1 MNILYYD
8 WNEFTRED
16 AQNAFV
22 SMGHTLTVIQYE
34 WEHIG
39 FDEGFLRAL
48 LQKLLQKKPDGSAQ
62 IDFAFSFN
70 FFPVISI
77 ACEMVKIPYLC
88 LVFDSPYL
96 PLNSIQ
102 INNSCN
108 HVYIFDRELIKR
120 LRKQGVKTLHHSPL
134 AVSGQRLKKIS
145 NDLKKEPYRY
155 QITFVGTLYDDEF
168 KLYDALQEMNPH
180 TRGFIDGVIRAQMQ
194 LYGNDLIGQ
203 IDLITDDMIYEMQ
216 RLVDFEDTGNFR
228 MDPNQILR
236 DMIRRKVSQIERVE
250 VLQMLTQLCP
260 VSLFTR
266 EDQIA
271 PEGVNDFGY
280 AEYRH
285 QMPEIFCL
293 SKINL
298 NITLRTILSGIPLR
312 ALDVMAAGGFLVSTY
327 QRELAEAFEDGK
339 ELVLVHTPKELKECC
354 AYYLTHEAEREEI
367 RRRAQEK
374 VTRLYDYRVVF
385 TRMIRES
392 FTWQTTLSV

>member
-22 SMGHTLTVIQYE
+22 SMGHTLTIVQYE
-34 WEHIG
+34 WKHIG
-39 FDEGFLRAL
+39 YDEGFLRAL
-48 LQKLLQKKPDGSAQ
+48 LRKLLKKKPNGSPM

-77 ACEMVKIPYLC
+77 ACEMVNIPYLC

-102 INNSCN
+102 INNDCN
-108 HVYIFDRELIKR
+108 YVYIFDQELIKR
-120 LRKQGVKTLHHSPL
+120 LQKQGVKTLHHSPL

-145 NDLKKEPYRY
+145 NDLQKESYRH

-180 TRGFIDGVIRAQMQ
+180 TRGVIDGIIRAQTQ
-194 LYGNDLIGQ
+194 LYGDDLIGQ
-203 IDLITDDMIYEMQ
+203 NDLITDDMISEMQ

-228 MDPNQILR
+228 MDPKQILR
-236 DMIRRKVSQIERVE
+236 DMIRRKVSQIERVQI
-250 VLQMLTQLCP
+250 LQMLTQLCP

-298 NITLRTILSGIPLR
+298 NVTLRTILSGIPLR

-327 QRELAEAFEDGK
+327 QRELAEAFADGK
-339 ELVLVHTPKELKECC
+339 ELVLVHTPGELKECC
-354 AYYLTHEAEREEI
+354 AYYLAHEAEREEI

-385 TRMIRES
+385 AGMIRES
-392 FTWQTTLSV
+392 LT

>member
-22 SMGHTLTVIQYE
+22 SMGHTLTIVQYE
-34 WEHIG
+34 WKHIG
-39 FDEGFLRAL
+39 YDEGFLRAL
-48 LQKLLQKKPDGSAQ
+48 LRKLLKKKPNGSPM

-102 INNSCN
+102 INNSVN
-108 HVYIFDRELIKR
+108 HVFVFDQELIAR
-120 LRKQGVKTLHHSPL
+120 LRRQGVKTLHHSPL
-134 AVSGQRLKKIS
+134 AVSGERLKKIS
-145 NDLKKEPYRY
+145 KDLKDKPYY
-155 QITFVGTLYDDEF
+155 YDISFVGTLYDDEF
-168 KLYDALQEMNPH
+168 KLYDSLHDLQPH
-180 TRGFIDGVIRAQMQ
+180 IKRRVDEVIRAQERI
-194 LYGNDLIGQ
+194 YGYDLIGQ
-203 IDLITDDMIYEMQ
+203 KKLITDDMISEMQ
-216 RLVDFEDTGNFR
+216 KLVDFEDTGHFF
-228 MDPNQILR
+228 MDEKQILR
-236 DMIRRKVSQIERVE
+236 DMIRRKVSQLERVE
-250 VLQMLTQLCP
+250 ILQMLAEVAP

-271 PEGVNDFGY
+271 PEGVNDHGY

-285 QMPEIFCL
+285 KMPEIFRL
-293 SKINL
+293 SKVNL

-312 ALDVMAAGGFLVSTY
+312 ALDVMAAGGFLISTY

-339 ELVLVHTPKELKECC
+339 ELILVHTPKELKECC
-354 AYYLTHEAEREEI
+354 SYYLAHEAERDRI
-367 RRRAQEK
+367 RRRGQDK
-374 VTRLYDYRVVF
+374 VLAIYDYKNIF
-385 TRMIRES
+385 EKMIQESIAENGERM
-392 FTWQTTLSV
+392 

>member
-22 SMGHTLTVIQYE
+22 SMGHTLTIVQYE
-34 WEHIG
+34 WKHIG
-39 FDEGFLRAL
+39 YDEGFLRAL
-48 LQKLLQKKPDGSAQ
+48 LRKLLKKKPNGSPM

-77 ACEMVKIPYLC
+77 ACEMVNIPYLC

-108 HVYIFDRELIKR
+108 HVYIFDQELIKR
-120 LRKQGVKTLHHSPL
+120 LQKQGVKTLHHSPL

-145 NDLKKEPYRY
+145 NDLQKESYRH

-180 TRGFIDGVIRAQMQ
+180 TRGVIDGIIRAQTQ
-194 LYGNDLIGQ
+194 LYGDDLIGQ
-203 IDLITDDMIYEMQ
+203 NDLITDDMISEMQ

-228 MDPNQILR
+228 MDPKQILR
-236 DMIRRKVSQIERVE
+236 DMIRRKVSQIERVQI
-250 VLQMLTQLCP
+250 LQMLTQLCP

-298 NITLRTILSGIPLR
+298 NVTLRTILSGIPLR

-327 QRELAEAFEDGK
+327 QRELAEAFADGK
-339 ELVLVHTPKELKECC
+339 ELVLVHTPGELKECC
-354 AYYLTHEAEREEI
+354 AYYLAHEAEREEI

-385 TRMIRES
+385 AGMIRES
-392 FTWQTTLSV
+392 LT

>member
-22 SMGHTLTVIQYE
+22 SMGHTLTIVQYE
-34 WEHIG
+34 WKHIG
-39 FDEGFLRAL
+39 YDEGFLRAL
-48 LQKLLQKKPDGSAQ
+48 LRKLLKKKPNGSPM

-77 ACEMVKIPYLC
+77 ACEMVNIPYLC

-102 INNSCN
+102 INNSVN
-108 HVYIFDRELIKR
+108 HVFVFDQELIAR
-120 LRKQGVKTLHHSPL
+120 LRRQGVKTLHHSPL
-134 AVSGQRLKKIS
+134 AVSGERLKKIS
-145 NDLKKEPYRY
+145 KDLKDKPYY
-155 QITFVGTLYDDEF
+155 YDISFVGTLYDDEF
-168 KLYDALQEMNPH
+168 KLYDSLHDLQPH
-180 TRGFIDGVIRAQMQ
+180 VKRRVDEVIRAQERI
-194 LYGNDLIGQ
+194 YGCDLIGQ
-203 IDLITDDMIYEMQ
+203 KKLITDDMISEMQ
-216 RLVDFEDTGNFR
+216 KLVDFEDTGHFF
-228 MDPNQILR
+228 MDEKQILR
-236 DMIRRKVSQIERVE
+236 DMIRRKVSQLERVE
-250 VLQMLTQLCP
+250 ILQMLAEVAP

-271 PEGVNDFGY
+271 PERVNDHGY

-285 QMPEIFCL
+285 KMPEIFRL
-293 SKINL
+293 SKVNL

-312 ALDVMAAGGFLVSTY
+312 ALDVMAAGGFLISTY

-354 AYYLTHEAEREEI
+354 SYYLAHEAERDRI
-367 RRRAQEK
+367 RRRGQEK
-374 VTRLYDYRVVF
+374 VLAIYDYKNIFEKMIQESVAENRE
-385 TRMIRES
+385 RM
-392 FTWQTTLSV
+392 

>member
-22 SMGHTLTVIQYE
+22 SMGHTLTIVQYE
-34 WEHIG
+34 WKHIG
-39 FDEGFLRAL
+39 YDEGFLRAL
-48 LQKLLQKKPDGSAQ
+48 LRKLLKKKPNGSPM

-108 HVYIFDRELIKR
+108 YVYIFDQELIKR
-120 LRKQGVKTLHHSPL
+120 LQKQGVKTLHHSPL

-145 NDLKKEPYRY
+145 NDLQKESYRH

-180 TRGFIDGVIRAQMQ
+180 TRGVIDGIIRAQTQ
-194 LYGNDLIGQ
+194 LYGDDLIGQ
-203 IDLITDDMIYEMQ
+203 NDLITDDMISEMQ

-228 MDPNQILR
+228 MDPKQILR
-236 DMIRRKVSQIERVE
+236 DMIRRKVSQIERVQI
-250 VLQMLTQLCP
+250 LQMLTQLCP

-298 NITLRTILSGIPLR
+298 NVTLRTILSGIPLR

-327 QRELAEAFEDGK
+327 QRELAETFADGK
-339 ELVLVHTPKELKECC
+339 ELVLVHTPGELKECC
-354 AYYLTHEAEREEI
+354 AYYLAHEAEREEI

-392 FTWQTTLSV
+392 LT

>member
-22 SMGHTLTVIQYE
+22 SMGHTLTIVQYE
-34 WEHIG
+34 WKHIG
-39 FDEGFLRAL
+39 YDEGFLRAL
-48 LQKLLQKKPDGSAQ
+48 LRKLLKKKPNGSPM

-77 ACEMVKIPYLC
+77 ACEMVNIPYLC

-102 INNSCN
+102 INNSVN
-108 HVYIFDRELIKR
+108 HVFVFDQELIAR
-120 LRKQGVKTLHHSPL
+120 LRRQGVKTLHHSPL
-134 AVSGQRLKKIS
+134 AVSGERLKKIS
-145 NDLKKEPYRY
+145 KDLKDKPYY
-155 QITFVGTLYDDEF
+155 YDISFVGTLYDDEF
-168 KLYDALQEMNPH
+168 KLYDSLHDLQPH
-180 TRGFIDGVIRAQMQ
+180 VKRRVDEVIRAQERI
-194 LYGNDLIGQ
+194 YGYDLIGQ
-203 IDLITDDMIYEMQ
+203 KKLITDDMILEMQ
-216 RLVDFEDTGNFR
+216 KLVDFEDTGHFF
-228 MDPNQILR
+228 MDEKQILR
-236 DMIRRKVSQIERVE
+236 DMIRRKVSQLERVE
-250 VLQMLTQLCP
+250 ILQMLAEVAP

-271 PEGVNDFGY
+271 PEGVNDHGY

-285 QMPEIFCL
+285 KMPEIFRL
-293 SKINL
+293 SKVNL

-312 ALDVMAAGGFLVSTY
+312 ALDVMAAGGFLISTY

-354 AYYLTHEAEREEI
+354 SYYLAHEAERDRI
-367 RRRAQEK
+367 RRRGQEK
-374 VTRLYDYRVVF
+374 VLAIYDYKIIF
-385 TRMIRES
+385 EKMIQESIAENGERM
-392 FTWQTTLSV
+392 